1 MLKNCSN
8 NKVDGPTQISPQLTG
23 EQLGFYVQPRHIQ
36 LTKNILKVPLLQRE
50 CWKLAAVVA
59 VRGDGGLRDH
69 DHDDGEQ
76 WAGVQAA
83 GRGPLPLPAASC
95 EPRCPA
101 PSCPAPAAAAADPQP
116 GDEYKTAGMS
126 QLTS

>member
-1 MLKNCSN
+1 M
-8 NKVDGPTQISPQLTG
+8 
-23 EQLGFYVQPRHIQ
+23 
-36 LTKNILKVPLLQRE
+36 
-50 CWKLAAVVA
+50 VA

-69 DHDDGEQ
+69 DDDDGEQ

-95 EPRCPA
+95 EPSCPA
-101 PSCPAPAAAAADPQP
+101 PSCPAPAAAAAHPQP

-126 QLTS
+126 HLSSSHSLSTNVSFLLFFHLFPVYSYGKFTRDFSLKCKMLDCPQEYYVDI